1 MPVAQQHWSELVRG
15 LANPLPAGRVRAARE
30 LAKLGPAAAGA
41 LPALT
46 AAVEDGDQ
54 AVREAA
60 VQAFAALGPTAVAP
74 LVQFLSHSDKYV
86 RRNATWG
93 LGKLGPHA
101 RSAMASLC
109 AALHDP
115 DPRTASGAA
124 QALGNMGA
132 AAASAVPALMEALR
146 GTNVVLCRLAAK
158 ALSQIGPAAVPTLLV
173 HLRHHDPFVRG
184 EAAVAVGWIGATA
197 AAAVPALLEMVRAGT
212 PAPRRTPEP
221 HAYAGSGIGT
231 PIASPQEQE
240 PGGAEETSR
249 LAAVTALGRIGA
261 AAAEAIPALIAV
273 VEESVEQLR
282 TAAEIALRQIRGE

>member
-101 RSAMASLC
+101 RSAMAWLKLSELGW
-109 AALHDP
+109 
-115 DPRTASGAA
+115 ASTTTTCM
-124 QALGNMGA
+124 QDQ
-132 AAASAVPALMEALR
+132 PYR
-146 GTNVVLCRLAAK
+146 
-158 ALSQIGPAAVPTLLV
+158 
-173 HLRHHDPFVRG
+173 
-184 EAAVAVGWIGATA
+184 
-197 AAAVPALLEMVRAGT
+197 
-212 PAPRRTPEP
+212 PRRF
-221 HAYAGSGIGT
+221 GT
-231 PIASPQEQE
+231 RCSLHLM
-240 PGGAEETSR
+240 TR
-249 LAAVTALGRIGA
+249 CGRGRGRG
-261 AAAEAIPALIAV
+261 
-273 VEESVEQLR
+273 LR
-282 TAAEIALRQIRGE
+282 RCRRI